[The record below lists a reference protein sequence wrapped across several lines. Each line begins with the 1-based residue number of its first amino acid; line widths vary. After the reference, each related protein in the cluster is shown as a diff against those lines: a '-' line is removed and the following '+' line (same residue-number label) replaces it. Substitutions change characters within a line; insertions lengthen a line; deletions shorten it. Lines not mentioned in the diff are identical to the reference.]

1 MAVALVP
8 FSWERVM
15 NAHDKVRARLALAT
29 QALADSGVRYAVAGG
44 NAVQHHVARADETQ
58 IRGTRDVD
66 ILIDR
71 ADFEAVKR
79 SLESKGFRYR
89 HVAGI
94 DVFLDGAESK
104 VGDAVHIL
112 YAGEKVRDHE
122 LAANPGVD
130 EIEQTEDFRVL
141 ALEPLVRIKLTA
153 YRRKDQVHLQD
164 MIRVGL
170 IDPSWVSRFT
180 PELGH
185 RLQILIDDPDG

>member
-185 RLQILIDDPDG
+185 RLQILLDDPDG

>member
-1 MAVALVP
+1 
-8 FSWERVM
+8 M

-185 RLQILIDDPDG
+185 RLQILLDDPDG